1 MAKTPAQIAD
11 ASLKDLVTETC
22 EHVIRT
28 RQELRS
34 YLIYA
39 AVLARQA
46 SWDQYADV
54 CAVIDQAKTDDM
66 AGLGVARRGQIEV
79 AARGLDGID
88 DGGRRI
94 EQRAIPVEDDQ
105 FVFHAFQR
113 FFPRICSRLPA
124 PNSRTF
130 AASTAAI

>member
-11 ASLKDLVTETC
+11 AALADLVTETC
-22 EHVIRT
+22 DHVIRT

-54 CAVIDQAKTDDM
+54 CAVIDQAKTDD
-66 AGLGVARRGQIEV
+66 RS
-79 AARGLDGID
+79 LDTD
-88 DGGRRI
+88 
-94 EQRAIPVEDDQ
+94 EY
-105 FVFHAFQR
+105 
-113 FFPRICSRLPA
+113 
-124 PNSRTF
+124 
-130 AASTAAI
+130 ASTIMTALAVTLPE

>member
-11 ASLKDLVTETC
+11 AALKDLVTETC

-46 SWDQYADV
+46 SWDQYTEV
-54 CAVIDQAKTDDM
+54 CAVIDQATQLSK
-66 AGLGVARRGQIEV
+66 Q
-79 AARGLDGID
+79 
-88 DGGRRI
+88 
-94 EQRAIPVEDDQ
+94 
-105 FVFHAFQR
+105 
-113 FFPRICSRLPA
+113 
-124 PNSRTF
+124 
-130 AASTAAI
+130 

>member
-1 MAKTPAQIAD
+1 MATTPAQIAD
-11 ASLKDLVTETC
+11 AALKDLVTETC

-54 CAVIDQAKTDDM
+54 CAVIDQAKTDD
-66 AGLGVARRGQIEV
+66 RS
-79 AARGLDGID
+79 LDTD
-88 DGGRRI
+88 
-94 EQRAIPVEDDQ
+94 EY
-105 FVFHAFQR
+105 
-113 FFPRICSRLPA
+113 
-124 PNSRTF
+124 
-130 AASTAAI
+130 ASTIMTALAVTLPE